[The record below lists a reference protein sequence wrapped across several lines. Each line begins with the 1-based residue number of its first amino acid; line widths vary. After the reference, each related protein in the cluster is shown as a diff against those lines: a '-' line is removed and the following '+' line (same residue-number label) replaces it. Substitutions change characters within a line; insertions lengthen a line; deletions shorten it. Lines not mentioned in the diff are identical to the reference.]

1 MTTSTLS
8 QERQMTVVDWLITL
22 FIVSVPFI
30 GFIFTIVW
38 ATGRGGAT
46 VSKQNFARAMI
57 VWYIIA
63 ILFSLFLGL
72 GTFSLGEFFL
82 QDSSLQ

>member
-1 MTTSTLS
+1 MTTSTMT

-38 ATGRGGAT
+38 ATGSGGAT

-63 ILFSLFLGL
+63 ILFSIFLGL